1 MSVSSSGYHLNSI
14 EARLSLGNDKII
26 LSGSSVPQIKL
37 DGGEI
42 SSSFF
47 HVDAQGRMSASSGTI
62 GGWEIGPTFLSS
74 SNGAVMLDAT
84 GEYPISSSAF
94 RINSLGHIT
103 SSNAF
108 FSKDV
113 IARAFRHKTYR
124 VIDYMDVG
132 PADLNYSWWWLG
144 TQISTYGGVHRS
156 QFTGQ
161 THNNIVTQFGNY
173 RAISYYG
180 DGRINYLGEFGDP
193 GQYSH
198 KMTSHLI
205 LDCDHNLI
213 STAMTNTINGRS
225 VYINKVVGPPL
236 ESGESV
242 PIT

>member
-1 MSVSSSGYHLNSI
+1 
-14 EARLSLGNDKII
+14 
-26 LSGSSVPQIKL
+26 
-37 DGGEI
+37 
-42 SSSFF
+42 
-47 HVDAQGRMSASSGTI
+47 MSASSGTI

-213 STAMTNTINGRS
+213 STAMTNTINGRA

-242 PIT
+242 PITLEVVDGREVHFVWDDDSPEFDWSVYNNNTGGGTQFNNDFQEFQDDK